1 MGAPGVKWMSPG
13 AEGGLRAGRMRIGIV
28 KRERERI
35 VPVDSQVIGV
45 FLFGIR
51 GVVAWSVRT

>member
-1 MGAPGVKWMSPG
+1 MEAPGVKWMSPG

-35 VPVDSQVIGV
+35 VPVVHS
-45 FLFGIR
+45 
-51 GVVAWSVRT
+51 